1 MKNAGIEEE
10 MSLAFLLWK
19 QVNTNKA
26 LKFEVSFITGFGM
39 QGNLDIVKAN
49 FDITAIWSWNARL
62 MNMVN
67 TCLSC
72 K

>member
-1 MKNAGIEEE
+1 MKNTGTEEE
-10 MSLAFLLWK
+10 MSLALLWK
-19 QVNTNKA
+19 GMNTNKA

-49 FDITAIWSWNARL
+49 FDIIAICDYNVKVMST
-62 MNMVN
+62 VN
-67 TCLSC
+67 TYLSC